1 MAPPKLLQRYHMRR
15 GHAECMPKYHPNRS
29 DSLLVTDGTYPSSDY
44 DRKHHAIPQVAHERK
59 DTKPYVSFCLV
70 ALPVSLSIDARCCLW
85 SNSFDGN
92 VGVMSLYRWFRY
104 KCYTPSG
111 RRNGASYD
119 RAAVWRNKMR
129 THGTLILA
137 LGMWLILQRSLR
149 CHSRTFLCRM
159 GYANRTHACNG
170 SCRHNADRN
179 RNTLQQITPTHTFR
193 LQFIVSIMFVTHWG
207 YSSIIRVTIAHP

>member
-1 MAPPKLLQRYHMRR
+1 MLYRR
-15 GHAECMPKYHPNRS
+15 LHN
-29 DSLLVTDGTYPSSDY
+29 
-44 DRKHHAIPQVAHERK
+44 ERK

-104 KCYTPSG
+104 KCHTPSG

-193 LQFIVSIMFVTHWG
+193 LQFIAFILFVIHWVILHHPC
-207 YSSIIRVTIAHP
+207 YNYASMINSRRVIAPRVTKNASSLFREGVGRGEPK